1 MTARPG
7 REVESEG
14 REDSSAASS
23 ERMVAA
29 MDFPS
34 MSWAVMLTVM
44 VWREGDVR

>member
-1 MTARPG
+1 
-7 REVESEG
+7 
-14 REDSSAASS
+14 
-23 ERMVAA
+23 MVAA